1 MRTNDL
7 HIALPA
13 SKSLSNR
20 WLVLNYVAGSS
31 FVLRKLSEADDTQ
44 LLQALLS
51 QLRNGR
57 SNHFFCHNAGTVAR
71 FMMALLALTPGVHT
85 LSGDERLQQRPM
97 GPLID
102 CLRGLGCQIVC
113 SGEEGFL
120 PVTITG
126 SMPDHKMAEIDPV
139 ASSQFVSA
147 MMLVGPLLP
156 TGITI
161 TLTGRAASRPYIEM
175 TRAILNQAGI
185 ESTVSANNRV
195 YRVDSLRS
203 AKHQLHRIVEI
214 ERDWTS
220 ASYIYAAAALVPG
233 VRIRL
238 QGLSLTS
245 CQGDKVVAELFQH
258 LGVTTREVKSP
269 YHRNTRSLTI
279 EGTGVYDKTF
289 EYNFLDYPDLV
300 PAIAATCAA
309 LGIQARLK
317 GAKNLRYKESDRL
330 KALQTELKKMGG
342 KMTFANQVAVISPAQ
357 LHPTEPVCDH
367 DDHRI
372 AMAFG
377 VLSLKYP
384 DLTIDNPG
392 VVSKSYP
399 QFWEQLRL
407 IRKTAGLPPQSPASA
422 I

>member
-20 WLVLNYVAGSS
+20 WLVLNHVAGSS
-31 FVLRKLSEADDTQ
+31 FILRKLSEADDTQ
-44 LLQALLS
+44 LLQALLT
-51 QLRNGR
+51 QLKNGR
-57 SNHFFCHNAGTVAR
+57 SNHYYCHNAGTVAR

-85 LSGDERLQQRPM
+85 LSGDERLLKRPM

-102 CLRGLGCQIVC
+102 CLRGLGCPITC
-113 SGEEGFL
+113 TGEEGFL

-139 ASSQFVSA
+139 DSSQFVSA

-161 TLTGRAASRPYIEM
+161 TLTGRASSRPYIEM
-175 TRAILNQAGI
+175 TRVVLNQAGI

-195 YRVDSLRS
+195 YRVEPLPVHLRQ
-203 AKHQLHRIVEI
+203 KHKIIEI

-233 VRIRL
+233 VRMRM
-238 QGLSLTS
+238 QGLSLAS
-245 CQGDKVVAELFQH
+245 SQGDKVIAELFEH
-258 LGVTTREVKSP
+258 FGVKTREVKSP
-269 YHRNTRSLTI
+269 YHRDTRSITI
-279 EGTGVYDKTF
+279 EGTGTFDKTF

-300 PAIAATCAA
+300 PAIVATCAA

-342 KMTFANQVAVISPAQ
+342 KMTFSNQVAVITPAQ
-357 LHPTEPVCDH
+357 LHPTETVCDH
-367 DDHRI
+367 NDHRI

-384 DLTIDNPG
+384 DLTIENPD

-399 QFWEQLRL
+399 QFWEQLTL
-407 IRKTAGLPPQSPASA
+407 IRKAAGLPPQSPASA